1 MIQLLD
7 ATTVPDG
14 IPVALMSAPGFFEY
28 VYSVVSLQPYKIAA
42 SRSHRLTVTGTDFST
57 EDKYYCKVTLYGRS
71 KQSELVSPDSDT
83 TLVCVLPGKAN
94 ANACAPDHV
103 CVHRL
108 LCADVISIFSPFVFR
123 VLVKFCGCARY

>member
-7 ATTVPDG
+7 VTTVADG

-28 VYSVVSLQPYKIAA
+28 VYSVVSVQPYKVAA
-42 SRSHRLTVTGTDFST
+42 SRSHRLTVTGTDFTT
-57 EDKYYCKVTLYGRS
+57 EDKYYCKVTLHGRS

-83 TLVCVLPGKAN
+83 TLVCVLPGKTN
-94 ANACAPDHV
+94 ANACEPVKV

-108 LCADVISIFSPFVFR
+108 LLA
-123 VLVKFCGCARY
+123 Y